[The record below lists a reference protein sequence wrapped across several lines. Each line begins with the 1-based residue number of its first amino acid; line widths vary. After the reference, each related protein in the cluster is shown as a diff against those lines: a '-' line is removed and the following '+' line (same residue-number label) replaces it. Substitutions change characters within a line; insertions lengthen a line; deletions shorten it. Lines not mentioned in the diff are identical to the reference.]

1 MMIHGQNAKARG
13 KMKIYGIFSN
23 VCRYKKE
30 KMSDCGRWNGCTAQ
44 SAGTAGFWSG
54 RVVVAPEVISK
65 IKEYPVT
72 VYQRNFEK
80 EDLQGCELVVA
91 ATDDAGLNHEIAEA
105 AQKQKIPVNAV
116 DQQEDC
122 SFIFPSYVREQELVG
137 AFSSG
142 GNSPVLTQYLKKYM
156 AQILT
161 AELGEAN
168 AYLGSIRPV
177 VKRELDTETMRKKV
191 YQQVLNEL
199 FKQIEKKQ
207 DVKLSRQQLQDLI
220 DDTKKEERGR

>member
-1 MMIHGQNAKARG
+1 MAYFPMFVDI
-13 KMKIYGIFSN
+13 
-23 VCRYKKE
+23 KK
-30 KMSDCGRWNGCTAQ
+30 KKCLIVGG
-44 SAGTAGFWSG
+44 GTVALRKVQVLLDFGADV
-54 RVVVAPEVISK
+54 VVVALEVISK

-91 ATDDAGLNHEIAEA
+91 ATDDAGLNHKIAEA

-142 GNSPVLTQYLKKYM
+142 GHSPVLTQYLKKYM

-177 VKRELDTETMRKKV
+177 VKRELDTEAMRKKV

-220 DDTKKEERGR
+220 DDTQKEERGR

>member
-1 MMIHGQNAKARG
+1 MAYFPMFVDI
-13 KMKIYGIFSN
+13 
-23 VCRYKKE
+23 KK
-30 KMSDCGRWNGCTAQ
+30 KKCLIVGG
-44 SAGTAGFWSG
+44 GTVALRKVQVLLDFGADV
-54 RVVVAPEVISK
+54 VVVALEVISK

-91 ATDDAGLNHEIAEA
+91 ATDDAGLNHKIAEA

-177 VKRELDTETMRKKV
+177 VKRELDTEAMRKKV

-220 DDTKKEERGR
+220 DDTQKEERGR

>member
-1 MMIHGQNAKARG
+1 MAYFPMFVDI
-13 KMKIYGIFSN
+13 
-23 VCRYKKE
+23 KK
-30 KMSDCGRWNGCTAQ
+30 KKCLIVGG
-44 SAGTAGFWSG
+44 GTVALRKVQVLLDFGADV
-54 RVVVAPEVISK
+54 VVVAPEVISK

-142 GNSPVLTQYLKKYM
+142 GNRAFSSGGNSPVLTQYLKKYM

-177 VKRELDTETMRKKV
+177 VKEELDTEAMRKKV
-191 YQQVLNEL
+191 YQKVLNKL

>member
-1 MMIHGQNAKARG
+1 MAYFPMFVDI
-13 KMKIYGIFSN
+13 
-23 VCRYKKE
+23 KK
-30 KMSDCGRWNGCTAQ
+30 KKCLIVGG
-44 SAGTAGFWSG
+44 GTVALRKVQVLLDFGADV
-54 RVVVAPEVISK
+54 VVVAPEVFPK

-177 VKRELDTETMRKKV
+177 VKRELDTEAMRKKV

-207 DVKLSRQQLQDLI
+207 DVKLSRQQLEDLI

>member
-1 MMIHGQNAKARG
+1 M
-13 KMKIYGIFSN
+13 
-23 VCRYKKE
+23 
-30 KMSDCGRWNGCTAQ
+30 
-44 SAGTAGFWSG
+44 
-54 RVVVAPEVISK
+54 VVAPEVFPK

-177 VKRELDTETMRKKV
+177 VKRELDTEAMRKKV

>member
-1 MMIHGQNAKARG
+1 MAYFPMFVDI
-13 KMKIYGIFSN
+13 
-23 VCRYKKE
+23 KK
-30 KMSDCGRWNGCTAQ
+30 KKCLIVGG
-44 SAGTAGFWSG
+44 GTVALRKVQVLLDFGADV
-54 RVVVAPEVISK
+54 VVVALEVISK

-72 VYQRNFEK
+72 VYQRNFEQ

-91 ATDDAGLNHEIAEA
+91 ATDDAGLNHKIAEA

-177 VKRELDTETMRKKV
+177 VKRELDTEAMRKKV

-220 DDTKKEERGR
+220 DDTQKEERGR

>member
-1 MMIHGQNAKARG
+1 MAYFPMFVDI
-13 KMKIYGIFSN
+13 
-23 VCRYKKE
+23 KK
-30 KMSDCGRWNGCTAQ
+30 KKCLIVGG
-44 SAGTAGFWSG
+44 GTVALRKVQILLDFGADV
-54 RVVVAPEVISK
+54 VVVAPEVFPK

-177 VKRELDTETMRKKV
+177 VKRELDTEAMRKKV

-207 DVKLSRQQLQDLI
+207 DVKLSRQQFQDLI

>member
-1 MMIHGQNAKARG
+1 MAYFPMFVDI
-13 KMKIYGIFSN
+13 
-23 VCRYKKE
+23 KK
-30 KMSDCGRWNGCTAQ
+30 KKCLIVGG
-44 SAGTAGFWSG
+44 GTVALRKVQVLLDFGADV
-54 RVVVAPEVISK
+54 VVVAPEVVSK
-65 IKEYPVT
+65 IKEYSVT

-177 VKRELDTETMRKKV
+177 VKRELDTEAMRKKV

>member
-1 MMIHGQNAKARG
+1 MFVDI
-13 KMKIYGIFSN
+13 
-23 VCRYKKE
+23 KK
-30 KMSDCGRWNGCTAQ
+30 KKCLIVGG
-44 SAGTAGFWSG
+44 GTVALRKVQVLLDFGADV
-54 RVVVAPEVISK
+54 VVVALEVISK

-91 ATDDAGLNHEIAEA
+91 ATDDAGLNHKIAEA

-177 VKRELDTETMRKKV
+177 VKRELDTEAMRKKV

-220 DDTKKEERGR
+220 DDTQKEERGR

>member
-1 MMIHGQNAKARG
+1 MAYFPMFVDI
-13 KMKIYGIFSN
+13 
-23 VCRYKKE
+23 KK
-30 KMSDCGRWNGCTAQ
+30 KKCLIVGG
-44 SAGTAGFWSG
+44 GTVALRKVQVLLDFGADV
-54 RVVVAPEVISK
+54 VVVALEVISK

-91 ATDDAGLNHEIAEA
+91 ATDDAGLNHKIAEA

-177 VKRELDTETMRKKV
+177 VKKELDTEAMRKKV

-220 DDTKKEERGR
+220 DDTQKEERGR

>member
-1 MMIHGQNAKARG
+1 MFVDIE
-13 KMKIYGIFSN
+13 
-23 VCRYKKE
+23 KK
-30 KMSDCGRWNGCTAQ
+30 KCLIVGG
-44 SAGTAGFWSG
+44 GTVALRKVQVLLDFGADI
-54 RVVVAPEVISK
+54 VVVAPEVISK

-72 VYQRNFEK
+72 VYHRNFEK

-91 ATDDAGLNHEIAEA
+91 ATDDAALNHEIAEA

-142 GNSPVLTQYLKKYM
+142 GNSPV
-156 AQILT
+156 
-161 AELGEAN
+161 ELGEAN

-177 VKRELDTETMRKKV
+177 VKKELDTEAMRKKV

-220 DDTKKEERGR
+220 DDTQKEERGR

>member
-1 MMIHGQNAKARG
+1 MAYFPMFVDI
-13 KMKIYGIFSN
+13 
-23 VCRYKKE
+23 KK
-30 KMSDCGRWNGCTAQ
+30 KKCLIVGG
-44 SAGTAGFWSG
+44 GTVALRKVQVLLDFGADV
-54 RVVVAPEVISK
+54 VVVAQEVISK

-177 VKRELDTETMRKKV
+177 VKKELDTEAMRKKV

-220 DDTKKEERGR
+220 DDTKKEKRGR

>member
-1 MMIHGQNAKARG
+1 MAYFPMFVDIE
-13 KMKIYGIFSN
+13 
-23 VCRYKKE
+23 KK
-30 KMSDCGRWNGCTAQ
+30 KCLIVGG
-44 SAGTAGFWSG
+44 GTVALRKVQVLLDFGAD
-54 RVVVAPEVISK
+54 VAVVAPEVISK

-72 VYQRNFEK
+72 VYQRNFQK
-80 EDLQGCELVVA
+80 TDLQGCELVVA

-142 GNSPVLTQYLKKYM
+142 GNSPVLTQYLKNYM

-177 VKRELDTETMRKKV
+177 VKRELDTEAMRKKV

>member
-1 MMIHGQNAKARG
+1 MAYFPMFVDI
-13 KMKIYGIFSN
+13 
-23 VCRYKKE
+23 KK
-30 KMSDCGRWNGCTAQ
+30 KKCLIVGG
-44 SAGTAGFWSG
+44 GTVALRKVQVLLDFGADV
-54 RVVVAPEVISK
+54 VVVAPEVFPK

-177 VKRELDTETMRKKV
+177 VKRELDTEAMRKKV

>member
-1 MMIHGQNAKARG
+1 MAYFPMFVDI
-13 KMKIYGIFSN
+13 
-23 VCRYKKE
+23 KK
-30 KMSDCGRWNGCTAQ
+30 KKCLIVGG
-44 SAGTAGFWSG
+44 GTVALRKVQVLLDFGADV
-54 RVVVAPEVISK
+54 VVVAPEAISK

-177 VKRELDTETMRKKV
+177 VKRELDTEAMRKKV

>member
-1 MMIHGQNAKARG
+1 MAYFPMFVDI
-13 KMKIYGIFSN
+13 
-23 VCRYKKE
+23 KK
-30 KMSDCGRWNGCTAQ
+30 KKCLIVGG
-44 SAGTAGFWSG
+44 GTVALRKVQVLLDFGADV
-54 RVVVAPEVISK
+54 VVVAPEVFPK

-177 VKRELDTETMRKKV
+177 VKRELDTEAMRKKV
-191 YQQVLNEL
+191 YQQVLNKL

>member
-1 MMIHGQNAKARG
+1 MAYFPMFVDI
-13 KMKIYGIFSN
+13 
-23 VCRYKKE
+23 KK
-30 KMSDCGRWNGCTAQ
+30 KKCLIVGG
-44 SAGTAGFWSG
+44 GTVALRKVQVLLDFGADV
-54 RVVVAPEVISK
+54 VVVAPEVFPK

-177 VKRELDTETMRKKV
+177 VKRELDTEAMRKKV

-199 FKQIEKKQ
+199 FKQVEKKQ

>member
-1 MMIHGQNAKARG
+1 M
-13 KMKIYGIFSN
+13 
-23 VCRYKKE
+23 
-30 KMSDCGRWNGCTAQ
+30 
-44 SAGTAGFWSG
+44 
-54 RVVVAPEVISK
+54 
-65 IKEYPVT
+65 
-72 VYQRNFEK
+72 
-80 EDLQGCELVVA
+80 
-91 ATDDAGLNHEIAEA
+91 
-105 AQKQKIPVNAV
+105 AQKKHIPVNAV

-177 VKRELDTETMRKKV
+177 VKRELDTEAMRKKV

-220 DDTKKEERGR
+220 DDTQKEERGR

>member
-1 MMIHGQNAKARG
+1 MAYFPMFVDI
-13 KMKIYGIFSN
+13 
-23 VCRYKKE
+23 KK
-30 KMSDCGRWNGCTAQ
+30 KKCLIVGG
-44 SAGTAGFWSG
+44 GTVALRKVQVLLDFGADV
-54 RVVVAPEVISK
+54 VVVAPEVISK
-65 IKEYPVT
+65 IKKYPVT

-177 VKRELDTETMRKKV
+177 VKRELDTEAMRKKV

-220 DDTKKEERGR
+220 DDTKKEKRGR

>member
-1 MMIHGQNAKARG
+1 
-13 KMKIYGIFSN
+13 MK
-23 VCRYKKE
+23 KK
-30 KMSDCGRWNGCTAQ
+30 
-44 SAGTAGFWSG
+44 
-54 RVVVAPEVISK
+54 IS
-65 IKEYPVT
+65 
-72 VYQRNFEK
+72 
-80 EDLQGCELVVA
+80 
-91 ATDDAGLNHEIAEA
+91 TDDAGLNHEIAEA

-177 VKRELDTETMRKKV
+177 VKRELDTEAMRKKV

-207 DVKLSRQQLQDLI
+207 DVKLSRQQLEDLI

>member
-1 MMIHGQNAKARG
+1 M
-13 KMKIYGIFSN
+13 
-23 VCRYKKE
+23 
-30 KMSDCGRWNGCTAQ
+30 
-44 SAGTAGFWSG
+44 
-54 RVVVAPEVISK
+54 
-65 IKEYPVT
+65 
-72 VYQRNFEK
+72 
-80 EDLQGCELVVA
+80 
-91 ATDDAGLNHEIAEA
+91 
-105 AQKQKIPVNAV
+105 AQKKHIPVNAV

-177 VKRELDTETMRKKV
+177 VKRELDTEAMRKKV

>member
-1 MMIHGQNAKARG
+1 MAYFPMFVDI
-13 KMKIYGIFSN
+13 
-23 VCRYKKE
+23 KK
-30 KMSDCGRWNGCTAQ
+30 KKCLIVGG
-44 SAGTAGFWSG
+44 GTVALRKVQVLLDFGADV
-54 RVVVAPEVISK
+54 VVVAPEVFPK

-161 AELGEAN
+161 AELGETN

-177 VKRELDTETMRKKV
+177 VKRELDTEAMRKKV

>member
-1 MMIHGQNAKARG
+1 M
-13 KMKIYGIFSN
+13 
-23 VCRYKKE
+23 
-30 KMSDCGRWNGCTAQ
+30 
-44 SAGTAGFWSG
+44 
-54 RVVVAPEVISK
+54 
-65 IKEYPVT
+65 
-72 VYQRNFEK
+72 
-80 EDLQGCELVVA
+80 
-91 ATDDAGLNHEIAEA
+91 
-105 AQKQKIPVNAV
+105 AQKKHIPVNAV

-177 VKRELDTETMRKKV
+177 VKRELDTEAMRKKV

-207 DVKLSRQQLQDLI
+207 DVKLSRQQLEDLI

>member
-1 MMIHGQNAKARG
+1 MAYFPMFVDI
-13 KMKIYGIFSN
+13 
-23 VCRYKKE
+23 KK
-30 KMSDCGRWNGCTAQ
+30 KKCLIVGG
-44 SAGTAGFWSG
+44 GTVALRKVQVLLDFGADV
-54 RVVVAPEVISK
+54 VVVALEVLSK

-91 ATDDAGLNHEIAEA
+91 ATDDAGLNHKIAEA

-177 VKRELDTETMRKKV
+177 VKRELDTEAMRKKV

-220 DDTKKEERGR
+220 DDTQKEERGR

>member
-1 MMIHGQNAKARG
+1 MAYFPMFVDI
-13 KMKIYGIFSN
+13 
-23 VCRYKKE
+23 KK
-30 KMSDCGRWNGCTAQ
+30 KKCLIVGG
-44 SAGTAGFWSG
+44 GTVALRKVQVLLDFGADV
-54 RVVVAPEVISK
+54 VVVAPEVFPK

-177 VKRELDTETMRKKV
+177 VKKELDTEAMRKKV

>member
-1 MMIHGQNAKARG
+1 MAYFPMFVDI
-13 KMKIYGIFSN
+13 
-23 VCRYKKE
+23 KK
-30 KMSDCGRWNGCTAQ
+30 KKCLIVGG
-44 SAGTAGFWSG
+44 GTVALRKVQVLLDFGADV
-54 RVVVAPEVISK
+54 VVVAPEVIPK
-65 IKEYPVT
+65 IKEYP
-72 VYQRNFEK
+72 
-80 EDLQGCELVVA
+80 VA

-177 VKRELDTETMRKKV
+177 VKRELDTEAMRKKV

-207 DVKLSRQQLQDLI
+207 DVKLSRQQLEDLI

>member
-1 MMIHGQNAKARG
+1 MAYFPMFVDI
-13 KMKIYGIFSN
+13 
-23 VCRYKKE
+23 KK
-30 KMSDCGRWNGCTAQ
+30 KKCLIVGG
-44 SAGTAGFWSG
+44 GTVALRKVQVLLDFGADV
-54 RVVVAPEVISK
+54 VVVAQEVISK

-177 VKRELDTETMRKKV
+177 VKKELDTEAMRKKV

-220 DDTKKEERGR
+220 DDTQKEERGR

>member
-1 MMIHGQNAKARG
+1 MAYFPMFVDI
-13 KMKIYGIFSN
+13 
-23 VCRYKKE
+23 KK
-30 KMSDCGRWNGCTAQ
+30 KKCLIVGG
-44 SAGTAGFWSG
+44 GTVALRKVQVLLDFGADV
-54 RVVVAPEVISK
+54 VVVALEVFPK

-177 VKRELDTETMRKKV
+177 VKRELDTEAMRKKV